1 VTPAL
6 TEAPEIRVRGGSPT
20 ADEEEAVRSAIFQL
34 WQDARARA
42 AAASGPSPWV
52 LAARAEATQREV
64 TAVRGARAW
73 RLSGRIA
80 ATPVTT
86 NQTGRGDT
94 K

>member
-6 TEAPEIRVRGGSPT
+6 IAPPEIRVRGGSPT
-20 ADEEEAVRSAIFQL
+20 ADEEEAVRSAILQL
-34 WQDARARA
+34 WQDARAQA

-52 LAARAEATQREV
+52 LAARAEATQRDA

-80 ATPVTT
+80 AAPVTT
-86 NQTGRGDT
+86 NQIGRGDA